1 MSPNAIGTNRA
12 RILLGCAASILLSL
26 VVGCARSPEFKRDQ
40 EYSRDDS
47 YYDRGRT
54 SSEKVESMGQP
65 KKKVM
70 VFAYWNDTPVKA
82 PTLGAY
88 GADELKRGLSLS
100 QRLIVPKDLNTMLT
114 TEDFVSGEK
123 VKVAQLIREGR
134 RLGVAVIIIGRIT
147 KIVFRQRGDEIGLF
161 RQKQSLAA
169 TDLEVKIFDVA
180 AGREVAALGRSG
192 EASANA
198 SVALE
203 EENLESQDFRNEMS
217 RLALRNAITSLV
229 PDVIRTIEKMIWQG
243 KIAKVVGT
251 KIYIN
256 SGKSSGLIA
265 GDILK
270 VLSAGDD
277 VYDPQTGAYLGRS
290 PGQLKG
296 TLEVIDF
303 LGSDGAVSEVH
314 TGGNFQEGDV
324 VQLY

>member
-1 MSPNAIGTNRA
+1 MTKRTGFHSLAFLFSIFLA
-12 RILLGCAASILLSL
+12 AGCS
-26 VVGCARSPEFKRDQ
+26 RSPEFQKDQ
-40 EYSRDDS
+40 EFYKGDDS
-47 YYDRGRT
+47 YYGKGKSATERT
-54 SSEKVESMGQP
+54 ESMGQP

-70 VFAYWNDTPVKA
+70 IFAFWNDTPVRA
-82 PTLGAY
+82 PTLGAF
-88 GADELKRGLSLS
+88 GADEMKRGLAVS
-100 QRLIVPKDLNTMLT
+100 QRLIVPKDLSTMLT

-134 RLGVAVIIIGRIT
+134 RLGVAVVVIGRIT
-147 KIVFRQRGDEIGLF
+147 KVVFRQRGDEIGIF
-161 RQKQSLAA
+161 RQKQSLASV
-169 TDLEVKIFDVA
+169 DVELKIFDVA

-192 EASANA
+192 ETSANA

-203 EENLESQDFRNEMS
+203 RENLESQDFRTEMAK
-217 RLALRNAITSLV
+217 LALRNATRSLI
-229 PDVIRTIEKMIWQG
+229 PDVIRTIEKMVWQG
-243 KIAKVVGT
+243 RIAKISGT
-251 KIYIN
+251 KVYVN
-256 SGKSSGLIA
+256 AGKSSGIVA

-277 VYDPQTGAYLGRS
+277 VYDPKTGAYLGRA

-303 LGSDGAVSEVH
+303 IGTDGAVSEVH

>member
-1 MSPNAIGTNRA
+1 MKRNFAGKF
-12 RILLGCAASILLSL
+12 LLSL
-26 VVGCARSPEFKRDQ
+26 LLLTFVACARTPEFKKDQ
-40 EYSRDDS
+40 EFSRDDS
-47 YYDRGRT
+47 YYERGRT
-54 SSEKVESMGQP
+54 ASDRVESMGQP

-70 VFAYWNDTPVKA
+70 VFAYWNDTPVRA

-88 GADELKRGLSLS
+88 GADELKRGLSVS
-100 QRLIVPKDLNTMLT
+100 QRLIVPKDLSTMLT
-114 TEDFVSGEK
+114 TEDFVSGDK

-134 RLGVAVIIIGRIT
+134 RLGVAVVLIGRIT

-169 TDLEVKIFDVA
+169 TDVELKIFDVA

-198 SVALE
+198 AVAME
-203 EENLESQDFRNEMS
+203 EENLESQDFRNEMA
-217 RLALRNAITSLV
+217 RLAIRNAVTSLV
-229 PDVIRTIEKMIWQG
+229 PDVVRTIEKMVWQG
-243 KIAKVVGT
+243 KIAKITGT
-251 KIYIN
+251 KIYVN
-256 SGKSSGLIA
+256 SGKSSGLVA

-277 VYDPQTGAYLGRS
+277 VYDPSTGAYLGRA

-296 TLEVIDF
+296 TLEVLDF
-303 LGSDGAVSEVH
+303 IGTDGAVSEVH

>member
-1 MSPNAIGTNRA
+1 MNRFVAILVPSA
-12 RILLGCAASILLSL
+12 VLMAFASGCT
-26 VVGCARSPEFKRDQ
+26 RSPEFKKDQ
-40 EYSRDDS
+40 EFAPNDS
-47 YYDRGRT
+47 YYDRGR
-54 SSEKVESMGQP
+54 SAVDKVEAMGQP

-70 VFAYWNDTPVKA
+70 VFAYWNDTPVRA

-88 GADELKRGLSLS
+88 GADEMKRGLAVSH
-100 QRLIVPKDLNTMLT
+100 RLIVPKDLSTMLT
-114 TEDFVSGEK
+114 TDDFVSGDK

-134 RLGVAVIIIGRIT
+134 RLGVAVAVIGRIT

-169 TDLEVKIFDVA
+169 VDLEIKIFDVA
-180 AGREVAALGRSG
+180 AGREVAAFGRSG

-203 EENLESQDFRNEMS
+203 DENLESQDFRNEMA
-217 RLALRNAITSLV
+217 RLAIRNAVSAMV
-229 PDVIRTIEKMIWQG
+229 PDVVRTIEKMVWQG
-243 KIAKVVGT
+243 KIAKINGT
-251 KIYIN
+251 KVFVN
-256 SGKSSGLIA
+256 SGKSSGLVA

-277 VYDPQTGAYLGRS
+277 VYDPSTGAYLGRA

-296 TLEVIDF
+296 TLEVVDF
-303 LGSDGAVSEVH
+303 IGTDGAVTEVH

>member
-1 MSPNAIGTNRA
+1 MMNFRSIPQYA
-12 RILLGCAASILLSL
+12 LLALASLGI
-26 VVGCARSPEFKRDQ
+26 VGCSRSPEFEKDKD
-40 EYSRDDS
+40 YYKDDS
-47 YYDRGRT
+47 YYERGR
-54 SSEKVESMGQP
+54 SASDKVESMGQP

-70 VFAYWNDTPVKA
+70 VFAFWNDTPVKQ

-88 GADELKRGLSLS
+88 GADELKRGLAVS
-100 QRLIVPKDLNTMLT
+100 QRLIVPKELSTLLT

-134 RLGVAVIIIGRIT
+134 RLGVAVVVVGRIT
-147 KIVFRQRGDEIGLF
+147 RVVFRQRGDEIGIF

-169 TDLEVKIFDVA
+169 VDVEVKIFDVA

-198 SVALE
+198 SVAME
-203 EENLESQDFRNEMS
+203 DENLESQDFRTEMS
-217 RLALRNAITSLV
+217 KLAMRNAVSAMV
-229 PDVIRTIEKMIWQG
+229 PDVVRTIEKMVWQG
-243 KIAKVVGT
+243 KIAKITGSKVYV
-251 KIYIN
+251 N
-256 SGKSSGLIA
+256 AGKSSGLVS

-270 VLSAGDD
+270 VLSAGVD
-277 VYDPQTGAYLGRS
+277 VYDPGTGAYLGRA

-296 TLEVIDF
+296 TLEVLDF
-303 LGSDGAVSEVH
+303 IGTDGATAETH

>member
-1 MSPNAIGTNRA
+1 MKKKIFAGT
-12 RILLGCAASILLSL
+12 IAALALA
-26 VVGCARSPEFKRDQ
+26 GCARSPEFKKDQ
-40 EYSRDDS
+40 EYARDDS
-47 YYDRGRT
+47 YYDRGR
-54 SSEKVESMGQP
+54 SASDRVESMGQP

-70 VFAYWNDTPVKA
+70 VFAFWNDTPVRA

-88 GADELKRGLSLS
+88 GADELKRGLAVS
-100 QRLIVPKDLNTMLT
+100 QRLIVPKDLSTMLT

-134 RLGVAVIIIGRIT
+134 RLGVAVVLIGRIT

-169 TDLEVKIFDVA
+169 TDVEIKIFDVA

-192 EASANA
+192 EATANA
-198 SVALE
+198 SVAME
-203 EENLESQDFRNEMS
+203 DENLESQDFRNEMA
-217 RLALRNAITSLV
+217 RLAIRNATSAMI
-229 PDVIRTIEKMIWQG
+229 PDVVRTIEKMVWQG
-243 KIAKVVGT
+243 KIAKIAGG
-251 KIYIN
+251 KIYVN
-256 SGKSSGLIA
+256 SGKSSGLVA

-270 VLSAGDD
+270 VLTAGDD
-277 VYDPQTGAYLGRS
+277 VYDPSTGAYLGRA

-296 TLEVIDF
+296 TLEVLDF
-303 LGSDGAVSEVH
+303 IGTDGAVSEVH

>member
-1 MSPNAIGTNRA
+1 MKSLRWIALVGLFGI
-12 RILLGCAASILLSL
+12 AACS
-26 VVGCARSPEFKRDQ
+26 RSPEFEHDKDF
-40 EYSRDDS
+40 YKGDDG

-54 SSEKVESMGQP
+54 NAEKVESMGQP

-70 VFAYWNDTPVKA
+70 VFAFWNDTPVKA

-88 GADELKRGLSLS
+88 SADELKRGLAVS
-100 QRLIVPKDLNTMLT
+100 QRLIVPKDLSTLLT

-134 RLGVAVIIIGRIT
+134 RLGVAVAIVGRIT
-147 KIVFRQRGDEIGLF
+147 KVVFRQRGDAIGIF

-169 TDLEVKIFDVA
+169 VDVEIKIFDVG

-192 EASANA
+192 EAISTS

-203 EENLESQDFRNEMS
+203 EENLESQDFRTEMS
-217 RLALRNAITSLV
+217 KLAARNAISTMV
-229 PDVIRTIEKMIWQG
+229 PDVVRTIEKMVWQG
-243 KIAKVVGT
+243 RIAKMVGT
-251 KIYIN
+251 KIYVN
-256 SGKSSGLIA
+256 AGKSSGLVA

-270 VLSAGDD
+270 VLTTGDD
-277 VYDPQTGAYLGRS
+277 VYDPNTTAYLGRA

-296 TLEVIDF
+296 TLEVLDF
-303 LGSDGAVSEVH
+303 LGTDGAVTEVH

>member
-1 MSPNAIGTNRA
+1 MNKSVAGTVA
-12 RILLGCAASILLSL
+12 FASLLSGL
-26 VVGCARSPEFKRDQ
+26 SGCARSPEFKKDQ
-40 EYSRDDS
+40 EFSRDDS

-54 SSEKVESMGQP
+54 ASDRVESMGQP
-65 KKKVM
+65 RKKVM
-70 VFAYWNDTPVKA
+70 VFAYWNDTPVRA

-88 GADELKRGLSLS
+88 GADELKRGLAVS
-100 QRLIVPKDLNTMLT
+100 QRLIVPKDLSTMLT
-114 TEDFVSGEK
+114 TEDFVSGDK

-134 RLGVAVIIIGRIT
+134 RLGVAVVLIGRIT

-169 TDLEVKIFDVA
+169 TDVEIKIFDVA
-180 AGREVAALGRSG
+180 AGREVASLGRSG
-192 EASANA
+192 EATANA

-203 EENLESQDFRNEMS
+203 EENLESQDFRNEMA
-217 RLALRNAITSLV
+217 RLAIRNAVSALV
-229 PDVIRTIEKMIWQG
+229 PDVIRTIEKMVWQG
-243 KIAKVVGT
+243 KIAKITGT
-251 KIYIN
+251 KIYVN
-256 SGKSSGLIA
+256 AGKSSGLVN

-277 VYDPQTGAYLGRS
+277 VYDPTSGAYLGRA

-296 TLEVIDF
+296 TLEVLDF
-303 LGSDGAVSEVH
+303 IGTDGAVSEVH

>member
-1 MSPNAIGTNRA
+1 MRNLPKGIALV
-12 RILLGCAASILLSL
+12 LLAATLPTITGCN
-26 VVGCARSPEFKRDQ
+26 RSPEFKKDQ
-40 EYSRDDS
+40 DYPHDDP

-54 SSEKVESMGQP
+54 ASDKVESMGQP

-88 GADELKRGLSLS
+88 GADEMKRGLSVS
-100 QRLIVPKDLNTMLT
+100 QRLIVPKDLSTMLT

-134 RLGVAVIIIGRIT
+134 RLGVAVALIGRIT

-169 TDLEVKIFDVA
+169 VDLEIKIFDVA

-192 EASANA
+192 ESSANA

-217 RLALRNAITSLV
+217 RLAIRNAVSAMV
-229 PDVIRTIEKMIWQG
+229 PDVVRTIEKMVWQG
-243 KIAKVVGT
+243 KIAKISGN
-251 KIYIN
+251 KIYVN
-256 SGKSSGLIA
+256 SGKSSGLVS

-277 VYDPQTGAYLGRS
+277 VYDPTSGAYLGRA

-303 LGSDGAVSEVH
+303 IGTDGAVSEIH

>member
-1 MSPNAIGTNRA
+1 VKRLAFALTG
-12 RILLGCAASILLSL
+12 L
-26 VVGCARSPEFKRDQ
+26 VALTACNRSPEFKKDQ
-40 EYSRDDS
+40 EYSKDDS

-54 SSEKVESMGQP
+54 AADKVESMGQP
-65 KKKVM
+65 KKKIM
-70 VFAYWNDTPVKA
+70 VFAYWNDTPVRA

-88 GADELKRGLSLS
+88 GADEMKRGLSVS
-100 QRLIVPKDLNTMLT
+100 QRLIVPKDLSTMLT
-114 TEDFVSGEK
+114 TEDFVSGDK

-134 RLGVAVIIIGRIT
+134 RLGVAVALIGRIT

-169 TDLEVKIFDVA
+169 VDVEVKIFDIA
-180 AGREVAALGRSG
+180 AGREVASLGRSG

-203 EENLESQDFRNEMS
+203 DENLESQDFRNEMS
-217 RLALRNAITSLV
+217 RLAIRNAVTALV
-229 PDVIRTIEKMIWQG
+229 PDVVRTIEKMVWQG
-243 KIAKVVGT
+243 KIAKITGT

-256 SGKSSGLIA
+256 SGKSSGLVA

-277 VYDPQTGAYLGRS
+277 VYDPATGAYLGRA

-296 TLEVIDF
+296 TLEVLDF
-303 LGSDGAVSEVH
+303 IGTDGAATEIH